1 MNISYKE
8 PVITENLF
16 ISYIQ
21 EEESREEA
29 FDTASKMGF
38 HKWKSESG
46 EITPAKRTKIT
57 LHFTKETPIQEF
69 LDQKHE

>member
-8 PVITENLF
+8 PVIAENLF

-46 EITPAKRTKIT
+46 EITLTKRTKIT
-57 LHFTKETPIQEF
+57 LHFIKETPVQEF